1 MVKNKQ
7 MELRKKHPQPQP
19 EQVSDS
25 AFERRMIS
33 EPVQYRA
40 GEGDG
45 MGEVFG
51 YALKWDVEYDMN
63 GFTEKIARGA
73 LDKSDMS
80 DVRILQDHVSH
91 LILGRTKAGTATV
104 GTDEIGM
111 WYRCTLPNSPNGQNM
126 REALIRGD
134 VDQSSWGFQIRRDQ
148 TGRRTGDKWEL
159 RDGREYRTIFDI
171 SIVFDASP
179 VTFPAN
185 PDTSAAKR
193 SRDEYFAAHAE
204 KRDDGEMEGEDMPE
218 VTQVIPDS
226 WEIAWM
232 VDTLAWATSN
242 GNSMISSLNY
252 YGRCYDEWAQE
263 GSPEYQAFIGL
274 SEQCK
279 AAKSAIVTLIDA
291 HIDALKILN
300 ASENRSEESN
310 TQTHN
315 SLNPLLLQ
323 RELQLKE
330 AEIRV
335 NNLRHEICN

>member
-1 MVKNKQ
+1 MG
-7 MELRKKHPQPQP
+7 LRKIYQPQP
-19 EQVSDS
+19 ETANDS

-40 GEGDG
+40 VEGDG

-51 YALKWDVEYDMN
+51 YALKWEVEYDMG

-73 LDKSDMS
+73 LDKADMT
-80 DVRILQDHVSH
+80 DVRILQDHLSH

-126 REALIRGD
+126 REALMRGD
-134 VDQSSWGFQIRRDQ
+134 VDQSSWGFQIRRDA
-148 TGRRTGDKWEL
+148 TGRRTGDKWEI
-159 RDGREYRTIFDI
+159 REGKEYRTIFDI

-193 SRDEYFAAHAE
+193 SRDEYFAVHDE
-204 KRDDGEMEGEDMPE
+204 KRDGGEVEDGGMPE

-226 WEIAWM
+226 WEIGWM
-232 VDTLAWATSN
+232 IDTLAWATTAGN
-242 GNSMISSLNY
+242 GMISKLNY
-252 YGRCYDEWAQE
+252 HSSCYSEWAQE

-274 SEQCK
+274 VEQCK
-279 AAKSAIVTLIDA
+279 AAKAAIVTLIDA

-315 SLNPLLLQ
+315 SLDPVLLQ

-330 AEIRV
+330 AEIRA
-335 NNLRHEICN
+335 NNLRYEICN